1 MGGAYGW
8 GNISIGKRRRLV
20 KWMRKSIEIIGSIS
34 IIAYMVCTHFTKW
47 HCKSPTVNRRR

>member
-8 GNISIGKRRRLV
+8 GNISIGKRRKLV

-34 IIAYMVCTHFTKW
+34 IIAYMVSTHFTKW
-47 HCKSPTVNRRR
+47 HCKSSTVNKQR